1 VVKFDRIVK
10 PGEVGFITL
19 SLNLPSTLGRFV
31 KRAIVK
37 TNDPRP
43 TRARFS
49 LALTGEVVSES
60 AGLEHKPDDNKVK
73 TSAQKPTDN
82 KTQN

>member
-1 VVKFDRIVK
+1 VVKFDRIIA
-10 PGEVGFITL
+10 PGEIGFITL
-19 SLNLPSTLGRFV
+19 SLNLSSRPGRFV
-31 KRAIVK
+31 KRVIVK

-60 AGLEHKPDDNKVK
+60 AGVENKPDDQKIR
-73 TSAQKPTDN
+73 TSAQEPADQ
-82 KTQN
+82 KTRN